1 MGCVWTGVGFFRFHA
16 WLRFVYDWFRVGLV
30 LVYVVWG
37 SVYGGFIVHI
47 RGSLRDPG
55 PPGPPTFRGEF

>member
-1 MGCVWTGVGFFRFHA
+1 M
-16 WLRFVYDWFRVGLV
+16 

-37 SVYGGFIVHI
+37 SVYGGFIV